1 MTSWGPCCFFSD
13 FTEQWKHFC
22 WDLRENNISIIV
34 HITQKFNTCGEN
46 KGKHC
51 QSSIFTFHLNPIFLF
66 RTNCKKTYSLRD
78 DLVYYGVEKNICK
91 LETPEDSL
99 LPSGHASLLLL
110 LPGVSEYFR
119 VLLSHLASWARGQ
132 DMSSIY
138 HLQDNVITRQI
149 IGRFL
154 TWGQRFWICWAA

>member
-1 MTSWGPCCFFSD
+1 MGPLLLF
-13 FTEQWKHFC
+13 
-22 WDLRENNISIIV
+22 LRLHRIMETFLLGPERKE
-34 HITQKFNTCGEN
+34 HIHHCSYYSKFHTCGEN

-99 LPSGHASLLLL
+99 LPPGHASLLLL
-110 LPGVSEYFR
+110 LPGVSEYFH

-132 DMSSIY
+132 DTSSIY

-154 TWGQRFWICWAA
+154 TRGQRFWIC

>member
-1 MTSWGPCCFFSD
+1 MLPNASWGPCCFFSD

-51 QSSIFTFHLNPIFLF
+51 QSSIFTFHLNPILLF

-78 DLVYYGVEKNICK
+78 YLVYYGVEKNICK

-99 LPSGHASLLLL
+99 LPPGHASLLLL
-110 LPGVSEYFR
+110 LPGVSEYFH

-132 DMSSIY
+132 DTSSIY

-154 TWGQRFWICWAA
+154 T